1 MAIGSKTQVWR
12 GSKDTT
18 PGGLRKADLTKNKY
32 GKVVSRKASV
42 TAKRKNNLG
51 AYQSSKAKKPAPPK
65 KKKPR
70 KKKPKK
76 PVQKTKLTSFF
87 KKKSN

>member
-1 MAIGSKTQVWR
+1 MAVGTKTQVWR

-18 PGGLRKADLTKNKY
+18 PGGLRKSDLTKNKY
-32 GKVVSRKASV
+32 GKVVSRKASA

-51 AYQSSKAKKPAPPK
+51 AYQSSKAKKPAP

-87 KKKSN
+87 KKKSK

>member
-51 AYQSSKAKKPAPPK
+51 AYQSSKAKKAPPK